1 MNIFIIRTYSKAWFN
16 TPCPEKAPK
25 QDLDL
30 LCELV
35 NDEKS
40 QPEISKATSEKF
52 AGHLWYLSDEFVGL
66 ALSYDQVEQGTK
78 ELMLKAMQTRTEDQ
92 DDATKRIQIRP
103 INSVLNL
110 MLDKLVTS
118 YSKRLLDKLG
128 VSDLLNVPVSSWNH
142 SEEYKTMKSKFSNI
156 P

>member
-1 MNIFIIRTYSKAWFN
+1 MKKFN
-16 TPCPEKAPK
+16 LKF
-25 QDLDL
+25 L
-30 LCELV
+30 
-35 NDEKS
+35 
-40 QPEISKATSEKF
+40 KATSEKF
-52 AGHLWYLSDEFVGL
+52 AGHLWYLSDELVGL
-66 ALSYDQVEQGTK
+66 ALFDDQVEQGTK

-128 VSDLLNVPVSSWNH
+128 VSDLLNVPISSWNH
-142 SEEYKTMKSKFSNI
+142 SKESKTM
-156 P
+156 